1 MDSGRSASED
11 ATRRISILVAE
22 DNDLYRRGLISVLAD
37 RAFAVLGSASL
48 GSDAVR
54 MTAELQPD
62 VVLLDLVLADGDSIP
77 RISEMIEAHPGVKV
91 VVLSSSSDRDSF
103 LRSLRAGAAGFLSK
117 DQSPSGLERAL
128 HGLLRGE
135 APISRLLTMHLVDE
149 VRREDRRRE
158 IAALVPDRDHL
169 TPRQLEILR
178 MLAGGATTVGIATEL
193 YLSVETVRWHIK
205 SILRKLGVRSRA
217 DAIACLEE
225 LQAV

>member
-11 ATRRISILVAE
+11 DTRRISILVAE

-62 VVLLDLVLADGDSIP
+62 VVLLDLMLADGDSIP

-103 LRSLRAGAAGFLSK
+103 LRSLRAG
-117 DQSPSGLERAL
+117 
-128 HGLLRGE
+128 
-135 APISRLLTMHLVDE
+135 
-149 VRREDRRRE
+149 
-158 IAALVPDRDHL
+158 
-169 TPRQLEILR
+169 
-178 MLAGGATTVGIATEL
+178 GATTVGIAAEL